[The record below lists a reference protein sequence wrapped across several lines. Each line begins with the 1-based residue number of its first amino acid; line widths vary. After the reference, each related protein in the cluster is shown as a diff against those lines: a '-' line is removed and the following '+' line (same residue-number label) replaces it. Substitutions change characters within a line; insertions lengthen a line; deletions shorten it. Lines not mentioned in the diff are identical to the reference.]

1 MTKLLRSLK
10 LLRVLSSRNRWRFD
24 AEARFAIAPSC
35 ILRRVPPISSVA
47 SGIHSFLRQSA

>member
-35 ILRRVPPISSVA
+35 VLRRVPPISSVV
-47 SGIHSFLRQSA
+47 SGIHSFLRQRA